1 MSATDPSP
9 GTTTPARKPRRRL
22 WLIAAAM
29 VAGALITAGIA
40 ALLINIFQ
48 HKAEG
53 TVRPVRVVELTD
65 DTSDPALW
73 GKNFPLEY
81 ETWKK
86 TAEID
91 PALVVPQAPTAE
103 DPRTSKTHSK
113 LEADPRLV
121 TMWQGYAFAVEY
133 NEPRGHDYMLAD
145 QRYVKRVQP
154 PFKQPGACLNCH
166 ASTYPIMKQ
175 LGNGDINAGFD
186 AMNKM
191 AYADATKLA
200 EHPVACIDCHD
211 ATTMELRITRPAFI
225 NGIAEYKAGQG
236 VANYDVNT
244 MATAAEKRTFV
255 CAQCHV
261 EYYFAGDAKTLTFP
275 WDKGLTVDNALA
287 YYDEI
292 GWSDFTHK
300 LTNAKV
306 VKAQHPD
313 YETWAQG
320 IHARNGVTCADC
332 HMPYTKSGTTKYT
345 DHQVR
350 SPMSSTEQINKAC
363 LTCHRATEDEMKA
376 RVTNIQSMYHD
387 GKDVAFDALDALISE
402 LQAAQTDG
410 TPADR
415 IALAQS
421 YQRKAQFL
429 LDYSVSENSQ
439 GFHAPQYAM
448 KMMTD
453 VTDASQKGRL
463 ALKGTQLPMSSTP
476 APQPPK

>member
-1 MSATDPSP
+1 MSTTDQAPRQG
-9 GTTTPARKPRRRL
+9 GTQPPKRRL
-22 WLIAAAM
+22 WLIALAM
-29 VAGALITAGIA
+29 LGGALITAGIA
-40 ALLINIFQ
+40 ALLITVFQ
-48 HKAEG
+48 HKQEG
-53 TVRPVRVVELTD
+53 TVRPVRVVEMTD
-65 DTSDPALW
+65 ETYDPATW
-73 GKNFPLEY
+73 GLNFPLEY

-86 TAEID
+86 TSEID
-91 PALVVPQAPTAE
+91 PANAVPQTPTAE

-121 TMWQGYAFAVEY
+121 TMWQGYAFSVEY
-133 NEPRGHDYMLAD
+133 NEPRGHDFMLAD
-145 QRYVKRVQP
+145 QRYVKRVTQ
-154 PFKQPGACLNCH
+154 FKQPGACLNCH

-191 AYADATKLA
+191 PYADATKLA
-200 EHPVACIDCHD
+200 EHPVSCIDCHD
-211 ATTMELRITRPAFI
+211 AETMALRITRPGFI
-225 NGIAEYKAGQG
+225 NGIAELKAGQG
-236 VANYDVNT
+236 VADYDVNRD
-244 MATAAEKRTFV
+244 ATAAEKRTFV

-261 EYYFAGDAKTLTFP
+261 EYYFKGDAKTLTFP
-275 WDKGLTVDNALA
+275 WDKGLTVDNALE

-300 LTNAKV
+300 LTNAPV

-313 YETWAQG
+313 YETWSQG

-332 HMPYTKSGTTKYT
+332 HMPYTKSGATKFT

-350 SPMSSTEQINKAC
+350 SPMSTTEQINTAC

-376 RVTNIQSMYHD
+376 RVTAIQSTYHD
-387 GKDVAFDALDALISE
+387 GVDVSFDALDALIKE
-402 LQAAQTDG
+402 LQTAATDG

-415 IALAQS
+415 IAIAQS
-421 YQRKAQFL
+421 YQRRAQFL

-439 GFHAPQYAM
+439 GFHAPQYSM
-448 KMMTD
+448 SILND
-453 VTDASQKGRL
+453 VTDAAQKGRL

-476 APQPPK
+476 APHPPK